1 MFIRLSISIL
11 YTLSIFLFAASAYSQ
26 SADYGRPAGF
36 LRMEVQ
42 PNDEKLAS
50 TPFDP
55 FDKTLNSQIFGLTGG
70 MSEDSGDQIKLWEE
84 FRGHTLVIDSA
95 EKVGNQSSVKS

>member
-11 YTLSIFLFAASAYSQ
+11 FTLSFFLSAASAYSQ

-42 PNDEKLAS
+42 PNNEKLAS

-70 MSEDSGDQIKLWEE
+70 MSEDSGDQI
-84 FRGHTLVIDSA
+84 
-95 EKVGNQSSVKS
+95 